1 MKAKGKVF
9 TTTLSASDSSNS
21 DLEESCDG
29 EENYSAFMTI
39 APMDSL
45 EDLSTL
51 VEEIGEHIEVEFIG
65 VGEESD
71 EEDEECIFEGAK
83 GL

>member
-1 MKAKGKVF
+1 
-9 TTTLSASDSSNS
+9 
-21 DLEESCDG
+21 
-29 EENYSAFMTI
+29 MTI

-51 VEEIGEHIEVEFIG
+51 VEEIGEHIEVEIIG